1 VSRLHRLALDVFER
15 LPRRGQIAVVHS
27 IAPTYSLGGIAVV
40 IRDDGRVLLVR
51 QSYRAGWGLPGGLG
65 GRHERPE
72 QTVVREVREEVGLA
86 IEVTG
91 EPTIDVD
98 YDSRKIDLI
107 YPARPAA
114 GVDPDSAKPA
124 SVEIVECRW
133 FAVDDL
139 PELQT
144 EAAAGLQRFMPT
156 RS

>member
-1 VSRLHRLALDVFER
+1 VSRLHLLALDVFER
-15 LPRRGQIAVVHS
+15 LPRRGKIAVVHT

-40 IRDDGRVLLVR
+40 VREDGRVLLVR

-72 QTVVREVREEVGLA
+72 QTVIREVREEVGLA
-86 IEVTG
+86 IEVIG
-91 EPTIDVD
+91 DPTIDVD

-107 YPARPAA
+107 YLAHPAS
-114 GVDPDSAKPA
+114 GVDPDSAKPS

-133 FAVDDL
+133 FARDSL

-144 EAAAGLQRFMPT
+144 EAAAGLARFMPT
-156 RS
+156 PS